1 VVLGI
6 LDEIEKM
13 AEMEDSVEMLRSIL
27 RSQKEIIKRLEKI
40 ERELKVLKSSIK
52 KRE

>member
-1 VVLGI
+1 MGI

-13 AEMEDSVEMLRSIL
+13 AEMEDTVEMLRSVL
-27 RSQKEIIKRLEKI
+27 KNQKEIIQRLERVEKQ
-40 ERELKVLKSSIK
+40 LKQLKASLK

>member
-1 VVLGI
+1 MGI

>member
-1 VVLGI
+1 LGI

-13 AEMEDSVEMLRSIL
+13 AEMEDTVEMLRSVL
-27 RSQKEIIKRLEKI
+27 RNQKEIIQRLEKV
-40 ERELKVLKSSIK
+40 EKQLKQLKSSLK

>member
-1 VVLGI
+1 MGI

-13 AEMEDSVEMLRSIL
+13 AEMEDTVEMLRSVL
-27 RSQKEIIKRLEKI
+27 RNQKEIIQRLERVEKQ
-40 ERELKVLKSSIK
+40 LKQLRASLK

>member
-1 VVLGI
+1 MLGI

>member
-1 VVLGI
+1 MGI

-13 AEMEDSVEMLRSIL
+13 AEMEDTVEMLRSIL
-27 RSQKEIIKRLEKI
+27 RNQKDIIERLERLEKQ
-40 ERELKVLKSSIK
+40 LKQIKASLK

>member
-1 VVLGI
+1 MGI

-13 AEMEDSVEMLRSIL
+13 AEMEDTVEMLRSVL
-27 RSQKEIIKRLEKI
+27 RNQKEIIQRLEKV
-40 ERELKVLKSSIK
+40 EKQLKQLKSSLK

>member
-1 VVLGI
+1 VALGI

-13 AEMEDSVEMLRSIL
+13 AEMEDTVEMLRSVL
-27 RSQKEIIKRLEKI
+27 RNQKEIIQRLEKV
-40 ERELKVLKSSIK
+40 EKQLKQLKSSLK